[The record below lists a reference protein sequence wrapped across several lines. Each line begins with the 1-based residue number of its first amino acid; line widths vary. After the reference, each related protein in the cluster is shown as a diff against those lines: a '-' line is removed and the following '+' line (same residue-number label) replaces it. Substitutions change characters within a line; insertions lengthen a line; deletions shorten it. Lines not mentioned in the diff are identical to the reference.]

1 MYRTLEWCR
10 TYTAICNTTFIQKKI
25 IKEQGSWS
33 SDRIN
38 ARRSTEDRWD
48 LLQWLM
54 FEALCLVIF
63 KYNFHNLPVD
73 GWVWGMRVMSAL
85 VVGGGICV
93 CQEAVWPITA
103 ISGQLDGSQGAAVD
117 CKPILDSGV
126 SQLISSIAAH
136 LHLTYCL
143 HQPPVDNL
151 LMTHLL
157 LAQFWRWWC
166 FLSTN
171 Y

>member
-1 MYRTLEWCR
+1 MYRALEWCR
-10 TYTAICNTTFIQKKI
+10 THTAICNTTFIQKKI

-54 FEALCLVIF
+54 FEALCLSQF
-63 KYNFHNLPVD
+63 TSS
-73 GWVWGMRVMSAL
+73 WVGMRVMSD
-85 VVGGGICV
+85 GGICV

-126 SQLISSIAAH
+126 SLLISSISANISTSH
-136 LHLTYCL
+136 IVSTIHQWTIFWWHIYCSPSSGDDDAFYL
-143 HQPPVDNL
+143 QTINGF
-151 LMTHLL
+151 T
-157 LAQFWRWWC
+157 
-166 FLSTN
+166 
-171 Y
+171 

>member
-38 ARRSTEDRWD
+38 ARRSTEDRWY

-54 FEALCLVIF
+54 FEALCLSQF
-63 KYNFHNLPVD
+63 TSS
-73 GWVWGMRVMSAL
+73 WVGMRVMSD
-85 VVGGGICV
+85 GGICV

-157 LAQFWRWWC
+157 LAQSWRWWC

-171 Y
+171 YNGFT